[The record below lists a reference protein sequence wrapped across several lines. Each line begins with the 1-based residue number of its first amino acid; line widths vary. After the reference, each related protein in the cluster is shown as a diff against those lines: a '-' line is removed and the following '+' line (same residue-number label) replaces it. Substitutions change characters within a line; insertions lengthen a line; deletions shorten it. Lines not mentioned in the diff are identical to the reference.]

1 MGEVL
6 TSSEI
11 EQLLKAISSTPD
23 NSKERPTPK
32 NRKIRIYD
40 FKRPDKLRTKDIR
53 NIAIVMESFAKSFAE
68 KFNETKRFN
77 DNISVHLCS
86 VDQLT
91 LEELYRS
98 LPSPSVLETAKIYDK
113 LAILEIDPNLALKAV
128 GHGNEPNR
136 FLTDEERKG
145 IEGAIML
152 PTFELLAEEFTNADA
167 FFNENKNNISFES
180 IKQLK
185 FHNNDFTP
193 SWSNGNMCCNCTFE
207 VRVGKKRSYE
217 ETLKDVEGHKESE
230 TIEGTINIT
239 FIAELAKELSDKM
252 EGIEKEENEKE
263 RIDENILKN
272 TKVPVEVFL
281 GSTNTPLKDI
291 LSYKPGT
298 IIELDTLAGEAVE
311 IRANGATV
319 AHGEVVVLEEK
330 YGVRII
336 DMV

>member
-1 MGEVL
+1 M
-6 TSSEI
+6 
-11 EQLLKAISSTPD
+11 
-23 NSKERPTPK
+23 
-32 NRKIRIYD
+32 
-40 FKRPDKLRTKDIR
+40 
-53 NIAIVMESFAKSFAE
+53 
-68 KFNETKRFN
+68 
-77 DNISVHLCS
+77 
-86 VDQLT
+86 
-91 LEELYRS
+91 
-98 LPSPSVLETAKIYDK
+98 ETAKIYDK

-128 GHGNEPNR
+128 GHSNEPNR

-167 FFNENKNNISFES
+167 FFNENKNNISLES

-193 SWSNGNMCCNCTFE
+193 PWSNGNMCCNCTFE

-217 ETLKDVEGHKESE
+217 ETLKDVEGHKEPE
-230 TIEGTINIT
+230 VIEGTINIT

-263 RIDENILKN
+263 RIDENSLKN

>member
-11 EQLLKAISSTPD
+11 EQLLGAINSTPD

-32 NRKIRIYD
+32 NRRIRIYD

-68 KFNETKRFN
+68 RFNETRRFN
-77 DNISVHLCS
+77 DNVSIHLCS

-91 LEELYRS
+91 LEEFYRS

-167 FFNENKNNISFES
+167 FFNENKNNISLES

-207 VRVGKKRSYE
+207 VRIGKKRSYE
-217 ETLKDVEGHKESE
+217 ETLKDVEAHKEPE
-230 TIEGTINIT
+230 VIEGNINIT

-311 IRANGATV
+311 VRANGATV

>member
-1 MGEVL
+1 MEVL
-6 TSSEI
+6 SSSEV
-11 EQLLKAISSTPD
+11 EQLLKAISDYSE
-23 NSKERPTPK
+23 ERPTPK
-32 NRKIRIYD
+32 KRRVKIYD
-40 FKRPDKLRTKDIR
+40 FKRPDKLRTKDVR
-53 NIAIVMESFAKSFAE
+53 NIAVVMDSFAKRFAE
-68 KFNETKRFN
+68 RFNETRRFN

-91 LEELYRS
+91 LEEFYRS
-98 LPSPSVLETAKIYDK
+98 LPSPNVLETAKIYDK
-113 LAILEIDPNLALKAV
+113 LAILEIDPNLILKAV
-128 GHGNEPNR
+128 GHDNEPNH
-136 FLTDEERKG
+136 FLTEEERKV
-145 IEGAIML
+145 IEEDIMI
-152 PTFELLAEEFTNADA
+152 PMFELLAEEFTNADA
-167 FFNENKNNISFES
+167 SFNENKNNISLES

-207 VRVGKKRSYE
+207 VRIGKNRSYE
-217 ETLKDVEGHKESE
+217 ETLKDVKDHKEPE
-230 TIEGTINIT
+230 FVEGFINIT

-252 EGIEKEENEKE
+252 EGIEKEENKKE

-281 GSTNTPLKDI
+281 GSTKMPLKDI
-291 LSYKPGT
+291 LSYKPGS

>member
-1 MGEVL
+1 MEVL
-6 TSSEI
+6 SSSEI
-11 EQLLKAISSTPD
+11 EQLLKAISDYSE
-23 NSKERPTPK
+23 ERPTPK
-32 NRKIRIYD
+32 ERKVRIYD
-40 FKRPDKLRTKDIR
+40 FKRPDKLRTKDVR
-53 NIAIVMESFAKSFAE
+53 NIAVVMDSFAKSFAE
-68 KFNETKRFN
+68 RFNETRRFN

-86 VDQLT
+86 VEQIT
-91 LEELYRS
+91 LEGFYRS
-98 LPSPSVLETAKIYDK
+98 LPSPNVLETAKIYDK
-113 LAILEIDPNLALKAV
+113 LAILEIDPNLILKAV
-128 GHGNEPNR
+128 GHDNEPNY
-136 FLTDEERKG
+136 FLTEEERKG
-145 IEGAIML
+145 IEEDIMI
-152 PTFELLAEEFTNADA
+152 PMFELLAEEFTNADA
-167 FFNENKNNISFES
+167 FFNENKNNISLES

-207 VRVGKKRSYE
+207 VRIGKKRSYE
-217 ETLKDVEGHKESE
+217 ETLKDVKDNKEPEVVEGF
-230 TIEGTINIT
+230 INIT

-252 EGIEKEENEKE
+252 EGIEKEENKKEK
-263 RIDENILKN
+263 IDENILKD

-281 GSTNTPLKDI
+281 GSTKIPLKDI
-291 LSYKPGT
+291 LSYKPGS